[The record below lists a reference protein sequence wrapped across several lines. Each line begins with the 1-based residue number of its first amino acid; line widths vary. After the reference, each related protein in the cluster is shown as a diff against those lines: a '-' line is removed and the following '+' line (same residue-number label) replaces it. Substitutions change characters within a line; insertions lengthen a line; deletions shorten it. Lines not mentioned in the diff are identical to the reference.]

1 MFNFMKFFS
10 YFFLFVSSIV
20 AQTKYPK
27 DYFRAPLDIPIELS
41 GCFGEL
47 RNNHFH
53 SGFDIRTQQIEGL
66 PVFAV
71 ADGYISRIKISLV
84 GYGKVIYITHP
95 NGFTTVYGHLQ
106 RGTNEIQ
113 KYIKDFQYK
122 EKAYEVEMFPK
133 PNELI
138 VTKGQQIAFSGN
150 TGGSGGPHLHF
161 EFRETDTEKILNPML
176 FGFNKYIKDTKKPSI
191 TGLFAYPMDDKSV
204 VNENSSP
211 VSLNLTLQSYGSYLS
226 EKLKFSG
233 SAGFGI
239 NIYDTFDNSY
249 TKYGIYKVE
258 LFNNGKSIYSY
269 QFDILAFEELRYIN
283 AFIDYERYQTMDQ
296 RVQKL
301 FMKNPFPLSIIK
313 PGEKYGIISINNP
326 NLSEIYRIEIS
337 DFENNKT
344 CITIP
349 VEYSNLVSKN
359 PLKLLKTNY
368 FVKSKSDFI
377 YSKDNIEVFFPA
389 GSFYEDFYMDCES
402 SKNEFTVKNNKIPV
416 HSNYT
421 ITMKDSL
428 HTESEL
434 KQMFVAKIEGKK
446 QSYVYTNRKG
456 FLFTSKTKELGKFKL
471 SKDSVAPKIQMM
483 DSIVDK
489 LPFEKK
495 YFQLKISDDL
505 SGIKTYNGF
514 LNDQWILLEYESKN
528 KKLTHYFDD
537 NIAIEGENK
546 LKVIV
551 SDNVGN
557 STIFETIINR
567 NTKQ

>member
-1 MFNFMKFFS
+1 MKFFS

>member
-1 MFNFMKFFS
+1 MKFLP
-10 YFFLFVSSIV
+10 YFLLFASSIV
-20 AQTKYPK
+20 AQTQYPK
-27 DYFRAPLDIPIELS
+27 DYFRTPLDIPIELS

-53 SGFDIRTQQIEGL
+53 SGFDIRTQQTEGL

-106 RGTNEIQ
+106 RGNGEIQ

-133 PNELI
+133 PNELV

-161 EFRETDTEKILNPML
+161 EFRETVSEKILNPML
-176 FGFNKYIKDTKKPSI
+176 FGFNKYIKDSKKPSI
-191 TGLFAYPMDDKSV
+191 TGLFAYPIDDKSV

-226 EKLKFSG
+226 EKLKLSG

-239 NIYDTFDNSY
+239 NIYDMFDNSY

-269 QFDILAFEELRYIN
+269 QFDVLAFEELRYIN
-283 AFIDYERYQTMDQ
+283 AFIDYERYQTIDQ

-301 FMKNPFPLSIIK
+301 FMKNPFPLSIIR
-313 PGEKYGIISINNP
+313 PGEKNGIISMNNP

-349 VEYSNLVSKN
+349 VEYSNLASKN
-359 PLKLLKTNY
+359 SPKPFKTNY

-377 YSKDNIEVFFPA
+377 YNKDNVEVFFPA

-402 SKNEFTVKNNKIPV
+402 SKNEFTVKNDKIPV

-456 FLFTSKTKELGKFKL
+456 FVFTSKTKELGRFKL

-537 NIAIEGENK
+537 NIAIEGDNK

>member
-1 MFNFMKFFS
+1 MKFLP
-10 YFFLFVSSIV
+10 YFLLFVSAIV
-20 AQTKYPK
+20 AQTQYPK
-27 DYFRAPLDIPIELS
+27 DYFRSPLDIPIELS

-53 SGFDIRTQQIEGL
+53 SGFDIRTQQTEGL

-95 NGFTTVYGHLQ
+95 NGFTSVYGHLQ
-106 RGTNEIQ
+106 RGNGEIQ

-133 PNELI
+133 PNELVI
-138 VTKGQQIAFSGN
+138 TKGQQIAFSGN

-161 EFRETDTEKILNPML
+161 EFRETVSEKILNPML

-191 TGLFAYPMDDKSV
+191 TGLFAYPMDDKSI

-211 VSLNLTLQSYGSYLS
+211 VSLNLTLQSYGSYMS
-226 EKLKFSG
+226 EKLKLSG
-233 SAGFGI
+233 NAGFGI
-239 NIYDTFDNSY
+239 NVYDMFDNSY

-258 LFNNGKSIYSY
+258 LFNNGKSTYSY
-269 QFDILAFEELRYIN
+269 QFDVLAFEELRYIN
-283 AFIDYERYQTMDQ
+283 AFIDYGRYQTMDQ

-301 FMKNPFPLSIIK
+301 FMKNPFPLSIIN
-313 PGEKYGIISINNP
+313 PGEKNGIISMNNP

-349 VEYSNLVSKN
+349 VEYSNLPSKN
-359 PLKLLKTNY
+359 LPKPFKTNY

-377 YSKDNIEVFFPA
+377 YNKDNVEVFFPA

-402 SKNEFTVKNNKIPV
+402 SKNEFKVKNYKIPV

-428 HTESEL
+428 HTELEL
-434 KQMFVAKIEGKK
+434 KQMFLAKIEGKK

-456 FLFTSKTKELGKFKL
+456 FVFTSKTKELGKFAL
-471 SKDSVAPKIQMM
+471 SKDSVAPRIVMM

-489 LPFEKK
+489 FPFEKK

-528 KKLTHYFDD
+528 KKLTHYFED
-537 NIAIEGENK
+537 NIAIEGDNK